1 MFSFRTMLE
10 LRATKH
16 NEPNIITILSRQI
29 AAYSFLYFRFSII
42 INIGILN
49 HQARSFIINYFKSLM
64 STTPSLAITMGDP
77 AGIGPEIILKAL
89 ADRFLDKDKIVV
101 IGNRQLLQFTYEH
114 LLQQTQLTEQDLV
127 NPRTLSILDV
137 PIDSAI
143 VLGRG
148 DAVSGGFSFDCLEK
162 AIALTL
168 QGKFQAIVTAPIA
181 KSLWKAAGHEYPGQ
195 TEVLAQRAGV
205 NRFGMM
211 FIGKSPHTGWML
223 RSLLATTHIP
233 LADVPSALNPEL
245 MSLKLDLLI
254 ECLDR
259 DFGVKQPKIAIA
271 GLNPHSGEA
280 GQLGTEEQDWLLT
293 WLEQA
298 QTKYPKVEL
307 IGLIPPDTMWV
318 KPGQAW
324 YGNYEV
330 EPNTADAYL
339 ALYHDQGLIPVKLM
353 AFDRAI
359 NTTVG
364 LPFVR
369 TSPDH
374 GTAFDIAGRGIANAD
389 SMKAAIKLAIKIS
402 KQRLLQLAIN

>member
-1 MFSFRTMLE
+1 
-10 LRATKH
+10 
-16 NEPNIITILSRQI
+16 
-29 AAYSFLYFRFSII
+29 
-42 INIGILN
+42 
-49 HQARSFIINYFKSLM
+49 M
-64 STTPSLAITMGDP
+64 STTPFLVITMGDP

-89 ADRFLDKDKIVV
+89 VDCSVNKDRIVV

-127 NPRTLSILDV
+127 DPQTLTILDV
-137 PIDSAI
+137 PIDDAI

-148 DAVSGGFSFDCLEK
+148 DAISGGFSFNCLEK

-195 TEVLAQRAGV
+195 TEVLAQRARV

-233 LADVPSALNPEL
+233 LADVPLALTPEL

-254 ECLDR
+254 ECLEQ

-280 GQLGTEEQDWLLT
+280 GQLGREEQDWLLT
-293 WLEQA
+293 WLKQA
-298 QTKYPKVEL
+298 RTKYPQVEL

-324 YGNYEV
+324 YGNYEIK
-330 EPNTADAYL
+330 PNTAHAYL

-374 GTAFDIAGRGIANAD
+374 GTAFDIAGKGVANAD
-389 SMKAAIKLAIKIS
+389 SMKAAIELAVTIS
-402 KQRLLQLAIN
+402 QQRLLQLAVNRN